1 MSIEETYRF
10 AKEYQDSDTDK
21 LLLKSKNYP
30 EVDMRR
36 AVMQILSRRAVKE
49 KLPTWYSNNEI
60 RYPSKLSTEQCSSEI
75 TAKYKA
81 SLITGTTLS
90 DLTGG
95 LGVDCWAF
103 SMKAKQVKY
112 YERYEE
118 YCSAAE
124 HNFKALGC
132 MNITIHNCDFRD
144 IIDSINADTI
154 YIDPA
159 RRGENSQRLFS
170 LQEYEPN
177 VVELKNIL
185 LDASSLLIIKVS
197 PMADI
202 TAICQEIPEIF
213 EIDIVSVKNECKE
226 LLLLAHK
233 GIADDLKVV
242 TLNFDGNREQR
253 VEFMRSTE
261 GELTNDYSKE
271 IEEYLY
277 EPNSSIMKSGY
288 FKSISSIFG
297 VKPIGRNSHL
307 FTSRNRAENFPGR
320 VFRIKRVIDFS
331 SKWLKG
337 AKKEFSK
344 ANIAVRNFPLS
355 VAEIRKATKIGDGG
369 DVYLFAT
376 TINPGKKVIIEC
388 CKE

>member
-10 AKEYQDSDTDK
+10 AKEHQDSDTDK
-21 LLLKSKNYP
+21 LLLKSQSYP

-36 AVMQILSRRAVKE
+36 AVIQILSRRAVKE
-49 KLPTWYSNNEI
+49 KLPEWYSNDEI
-60 RYPSKLSTEQCSSEI
+60 RYPSKLSTEQCSSEV

-95 LGVDCWAF
+95 LGVDSWAF
-103 SMKAKQVKY
+103 SMKAKHIKY

-118 YCSAAE
+118 YCYAAE

-132 MNITIHNCDFRD
+132 ENITIHNCDFRN
-144 IIDSINADTI
+144 IIDTINADTI

-177 VVELKNIL
+177 IIELKDIL
-185 LDASSLLIIKVS
+185 LNVSSLLIIKVS

-202 TAICQEIPEIF
+202 TAICREIPGIF
-213 EIDIVSVKNECKE
+213 EIHIVSVKNECKE

-233 GIADDLKVV
+233 DITDDLKIV
-242 TLNFDGNREQR
+242 TINFDGNRQQR

-261 GELTNDYSKE
+261 EELTTDYAKGLGK
-271 IEEYLY
+271 YLY

-288 FKSISSIFG
+288 FKSISHIFG
-297 VKPIGRNSHL
+297 IKPIGRNSNL
-307 FTSRNRAENFPGR
+307 FTSENRVENFPGR
-320 VFRIKRVIDFS
+320 VFRIIRVIDFS
-331 SKWLKG
+331 SKWLKN

-344 ANIAVRNFPLS
+344 ANIAVRNFPLT

-369 DVYLFAT
+369 DIYLFAT
-376 TINPGKKVIIEC
+376 TINPEKRVIIEC